1 MIESAQEFIRLRIST
16 DPDAYRRAAHEP
28 APESVWEELVRDH
41 AEMRQ
46 WVVQNKTVPESILAL
61 LHNDPSADVR
71 CTVARKRK
79 LPKHL
84 QAALATDP
92 DASVRHAL
100 AHNSKLD
107 SGILLQLSEDAEEF
121 VREAAIKRL
130 QKRQDG
136 ES

>member
-1 MIESAQEFIRLRIST
+1 MIESAQEFLRLRTST
-16 DPDAYRRAAHEP
+16 DPDAYRKAAHEP
-28 APESVWEELVRDH
+28 APDSVWEELIRGH
-41 AEMRQ
+41 ADMRQ
-46 WVVQNKTVPESILAL
+46 WVAQNKTVPESILAL

-79 LPKHL
+79 LPRHL

-100 AHNSKLD
+100 AHNAKLD
-107 SGILLQLSEDAEEF
+107 LGILMQLSEDAEEF

-130 QKRQDG
+130 QKRHDDG
-136 ES
+136 S